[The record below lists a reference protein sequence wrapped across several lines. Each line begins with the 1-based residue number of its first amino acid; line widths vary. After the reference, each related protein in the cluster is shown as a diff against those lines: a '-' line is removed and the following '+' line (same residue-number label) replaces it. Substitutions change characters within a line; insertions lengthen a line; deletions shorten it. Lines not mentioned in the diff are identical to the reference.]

1 MAEETATLET
11 PVAAIEPEHQETV
24 EQGSESS
31 AASQAPEP
39 RSIQDQIN
47 GLHGKA
53 KEHYM
58 RTGDVKAAQK
68 LMSTKNDVGGS
79 SPQDAVARV
88 AGNEAEPAPANEQQG
103 KREKPQSGADRNF
116 AELRKKADRTEAE
129 NRVLREQLA
138 AVTASPKPAP
148 KPEPKAETLD
158 AEPVRPRMKD
168 YTDPDA
174 YDADLDKYEKNA
186 KAWDRQEKA
195 RAESQQREAQ
205 THQQAMDG
213 YKRQVKEAE
222 KKYPDFQAV
231 AFKED
236 LPLSHVAVYLIPRLE
251 NGADVQYWLGKNPAE
266 AARIAKLTDLNGLDQ
281 DDPQGHLER
290 LIKENHP
297 VVHQMLGMLRAEIS
311 RIPAGSTAPA
321 ASPKR
326 HLREVNAASPRPS
339 AEVDIEGSAAPV
351 GDPIK
356 AARAKGNW
364 TLANKLQNEKEIR
377 EKRLGAR

>member
-1 MAEETATLET
+1 MAEETVILD
-11 PVAAIEPEHQETV
+11 PVAVAEPEHQETV
-24 EQGSESS
+24 EQDSGTS
-31 AASQAPEP
+31 AAAPAP
-39 RSIQDQIN
+39 RSIQDEIN
-47 GLHGKA
+47 SLHGKA

-58 RTGDVKAAQK
+58 KTGDVKAAK
-68 LMSTKNDVGGS
+68 RLMSTKSDVAGS
-79 SPQDAVARV
+79 SPEDAVAPV
-88 AGNEAEPAPANEQQG
+88 AGNEAEPAPAHEQQG

-116 AELRKKADRTEAE
+116 ESLRKAKERAETEA
-129 NRVLREQLA
+129 RVLREQLA

-148 KPEPKAETLD
+148 KPEPKAETLN

-174 YDADLDKYEKNA
+174 YDADLDKYEKNV
-186 KAWDRQEKA
+186 KVWDRQEKA

-213 YKRQVKEAE
+213 YKRQVREAA
-222 KKYPDFQAV
+222 KKYPDFQSV

-236 LPLSHVAVYLIPRLE
+236 LPLSHVAVFLIPRLE

-266 AARIAKLTDLNGLDQ
+266 AARIAKLTDLQGLDPN
-281 DDPQGHLER
+281 DPQGHLER

-297 VVHQMLGMLRAEIS
+297 IVHQTLGILRAEIS

-321 ASPKR
+321 ASPKK

-339 AEVDIEGSAAPV
+339 SEVDIEGSAAPV

-364 TLANKLQNEKEIR
+364 ALANKLQNEKEIR
-377 EKRLGAR
+377 EKRGAR